1 MYSLVNQNIE
11 LSYSVRSFLDELA
24 PILPFDIEITSGT
37 RTPAAQAAAMFK
49 KIELGDDLIAVYA
62 DDEFAQKIIDA
73 YPNLSKATAII
84 KEYAAAGGGSSH
96 LRGLGVDIR
105 SRTLTENQIQQV
117 KQAAESLDAFVLVER
132 TPPHIHV
139 TVKKKSNPALKI
151 IPWGILGIVGGIW
164 IARTR

>member
-24 PILPFDIEITSGT
+24 PMLPFDIEITSGT
-37 RTPAAQAAAMFK
+37 RTPEKQAAAMFQ

-73 YPNLSKATAII
+73 YPNLLKATAIVR
-84 KEYAAAGGGSSH
+84 EYAAAGGGSSH
-96 LRGLGVDIR
+96 LQGLGVDIR
-105 SRTLTENQIQQV
+105 SRTLTENEIQQV
-117 KQAAESLDAFVLVER
+117 KLAAESLDAFVLVER

-139 TVKKKSNPALKI
+139 TVKKKSNPVMKI
-151 IPWGILGIVGGIW
+151 MPLGILAIVGGIW

>member
-11 LSYSVRSFLDELA
+11 LSYSVRSFLDELV
-24 PILPFDIEITSGT
+24 PMLPFDIEITSGT
-37 RTPAAQAAAMFK
+37 RTPEKQAAAMFK

-73 YPNLSKATAII
+73 YPNISKATAIVS
-84 KEYAAAGGGSSH
+84 EYAAAGGGSSH

-151 IPWGILGIVGGIW
+151 IPLGILAIVGGIW

>member
-1 MYSLVNQNIE
+1 MYSLVNQNIK
-11 LSYSVRSFLDELA
+11 LSYSVRSFLDELVSM
-24 PILPFDIEITSGT
+24 LPFDIEITSGT
-37 RTPAAQAAAMFK
+37 RTPEKQAAAMFK

-73 YPNLSKATAII
+73 YPNLSKATSII

-132 TPPHIHV
+132 TPPHIHI
-139 TVKKKSNPALKI
+139 TVKKKSSPVMKI
-151 IPWGILGIVGGIW
+151 IPLGILGIVGGIW
-164 IARTR
+164 IARTK